1 MAYLLL
7 SLAAVFWGGNYV
19 AGNILV
25 GYINPY
31 ALSVL
36 RWGFTTLFI
45 FGVYRRV
52 IFTQWGMLC
61 ENLKMNFVFSLL
73 GQVCFPLTLY
83 IGLQHTSSLNASIYI
98 SSTPCLVLL
107 INALFFKEKISFRNI
122 IGVIVSTFGVLYL
135 AFSNS
140 VSGELKSF
148 GMGDI
153 FTILSALS
161 WAFYCALLRFKDKRV
176 SNTAFVGFNSL
187 IGTIILIVIY
197 IVYSVFS
204 SHVVVFIQKPSL
216 LPVLG
221 VIYLVVFPS
230 WLSYVFWSKGVQLIG
245 TTRSEIFTHVIP
257 VSGGILSIALLN
269 EKFHTYHSI
278 SLLFIIIGI
287 IFCSGNMK
295 FNFRNSTQD

>member
-1 MAYLLL
+1 MPYLLL

-25 GYINPY
+25 EYINPY
-31 ALSVL
+31 ALSVF
-36 RWGFTTLFI
+36 RWGFTTLLI
-45 FGVYRRV
+45 FSVYRRV

-61 ENLKMNFVFSLL
+61 ENFKMNFVFSLL

-107 INALFFKEKISFRNI
+107 INALFFKEKISLRNI

-140 VSGELKSF
+140 VSGELENF
-148 GMGDI
+148 GMGDV

-187 IGTIILIVIY
+187 IGTIIL
-197 IVYSVFS
+197 
-204 SHVVVFIQKPSL
+204 
-216 LPVLG
+216 
-221 VIYLVVFPS
+221 
-230 WLSYVFWSKGVQLIG
+230 
-245 TTRSEIFTHVIP
+245 
-257 VSGGILSIALLN
+257 
-269 EKFHTYHSI
+269 
-278 SLLFIIIGI
+278 
-287 IFCSGNMK
+287 
-295 FNFRNSTQD
+295 